1 MYITTS
7 YEGTTKGEKEY
18 LFFLL
23 YQDYIEAESGL
34 PREINSEIERF
45 ARVIGQKSALVR
57 PFSGDADSTMK
68 SVLEKNWSKQDK
80 ESIYITPAIL
90 MINVDFD
97 SFDPAFN
104 QWLHFPMRKTR
115 NDVID
120 KADIS
125 RITGLLSQLANIINQ
140 IDGEGDAFEQMVAI
154 LKSNAK
160 SSLRNSIEL
169 RPSCFGLS
177 IDLRE
182 AYDAFGDYFKANS

>member
-1 MYITTS
+1 
-7 YEGTTKGEKEY
+7 
-18 LFFLL
+18 
-23 YQDYIEAESGL
+23 
-34 PREINSEIERF
+34 
-45 ARVIGQKSALVR
+45 
-57 PFSGDADSTMK
+57 
-68 SVLEKNWSKQDK
+68 
-80 ESIYITPAIL
+80 